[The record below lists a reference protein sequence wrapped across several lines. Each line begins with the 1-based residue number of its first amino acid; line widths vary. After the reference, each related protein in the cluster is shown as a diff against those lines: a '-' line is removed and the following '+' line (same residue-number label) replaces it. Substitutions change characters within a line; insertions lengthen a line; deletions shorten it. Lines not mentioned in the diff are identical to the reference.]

1 MLVGMKRTTDT
12 TKHIEGFEDTVKDF
26 WVSRP
31 RRPHQGRKL
40 AGVAAGVGNRYGIDP
55 VVVRVVFV
63 VLTGFGGIGL
73 ALYLLGW
80 LVLAEEG
87 DEVSGIEGLLGRGRS
102 SMPKGLALALCVVLV
117 PTWIL
122 SFSWSWFDGG
132 TFLGLA
138 LAVAGV
144 YLLHRSRGHLR
155 RPIPTGP
162 ATESPAGMTTTM
174 SGTDAG
180 VWGQPVSEAPP
191 PGGGGGGGDPPASMS
206 GPDAGGWGP
215 PGAEAPP
222 TWDPLG
228 ADPTGWRLAEETT
241 PAPAPRPEPPAP
253 PRRRS
258 KVGFAAT
265 GVALAVGGVGAA
277 LAAEGVPWFTPAHV
291 VGLVLAVLGTG
302 MVVGS
307 FLGGGRG
314 LVWLA
319 VPLSLTGLALGA
331 VPIEDVGGGFG
342 DLSATPATAEGV
354 LPVYER
360 TAGDVRLDLTKLTGT
375 ENVSTIVRNGAGNVA
390 VLVPPDA
397 DVWYTCEAGVGN
409 VECLGQQYT
418 GVNPP
423 EIEGKDFGPDG
434 AGGPKITLTAQAG
447 MGNVEVRRG

>member
-1 MLVGMKRTTDT
+1 MLDGMKSTTDT

-138 LAVAGV
+138 LAVAGM

-155 RPIPTGP
+155 RPVPTGP
-162 ATESPAGMTTTM
+162 AMASPTGMTTTM

-180 VWGQPVSEAPP
+180 VWGQPVS
-191 PGGGGGGGDPPASMS
+191 
-206 GPDAGGWGP
+206 
-215 PGAEAPP
+215 EAPP

-360 TAGDVRLDLTKLTGT
+360 TAGDVRLDLTRLTGA
-375 ENVSTIVRNGAGNVA
+375 ENVSTTVRNGAGNVA

-409 VECLGQQYT
+409 IECLGQQYT

-447 MGNVEVRRG
+447 VGNVEVRRG